1 MAQKIKVNDVD
12 YIWVDAAGTLPTPPS
27 ATGDFDVVY
36 HNNSLATRQHE
47 NVKVT
52 FTAADTSK
60 VVTWASFGLRGFDVI
75 DASGGGGFCQ
85 PFYVYFG
92 VSGNGEIIGKQ
103 TLLDSQTFYFRSDMA
118 SIFTAHKAS
127 ANTTGAEFLWYAGD
141 GGAGAGGGGI
151 HIVGGVPGAGA
162 PTSGNGMELD
172 SGPNADGQSIKDH
185 GDQQCNLAA
194 DAALGGC
201 NATAVIVGN
210 QTTNPTNP
218 FNAVGTTTSIVGGYR
233 AANNSGGVAINSL
246 GTNIQTTGREWL
258 VTASGS
264 NPSSITTTSP
274 A

>member
-1 MAQKIKVNDVD
+1 MRRLLVAFALVLIPAVSHAQVPIAGIGYRVVPQTAAPASFAVGACAGGGPCVGFWVPSIGSNTNLPQYRTSNGADVPFS
-12 YIWVDAAGTLPTPPS
+12 IPGTYLLANSGPQ
-27 ATGDFDVVY
+27 DVVEDV
-36 HNNSLATRQHE
+36 TRLG
-47 NVKVT
+47 
-52 FTAADTSK
+52 
-60 VVTWASFGLRGFDVI
+60 VVFDMNGSIPSPITGGQSGASPLNTNGFAVI
-75 DASGGGGFCQ
+75 DSSGGGGFGQ

-92 VSGNGEIIGKQ
+92 VAGNGEIIGKQ

-194 DAALGGC
+194 DAALEIG
-201 NATAVIVGN
+201 
-210 QTTNPTNP
+210 
-218 FNAVGTTTSIVGGYR
+218 
-233 AANNSGGVAINSL
+233 
-246 GTNIQTTGREWL
+246 
-258 VTASGS
+258 
-264 NPSSITTTSP
+264 
-274 A
+274 